1 MTTNLNCI
9 STLVNFSWGS
19 MSWQPCLEYSETSSN
34 SQHTDRDTRINR
46 HKIRIIHD
54 QHFLSVAQKTVSDLP
69 SSHTSVTSYIN
80 NIPDVSPLKLSE
92 VDALT

>member
-1 MTTNLNCI
+1 M
-9 STLVNFSWGS
+9 
-19 MSWQPCLEYSETSSN
+19 YHTS
-34 SQHTDRDTRINR
+34 DI
-46 HKIRIIHD
+46 D
-54 QHFLSVAQKTVSDLP
+54 QHFLSVAKKTVSDLP